1 MECSLVYEDDPEW
14 QKEHAFLLY
23 LKAAAATTPR
33 HTDASILPH
42 WRPEEAA

>member
-1 MECSLVYEDDPEW
+1 MECSLVCEDDPEW

-23 LKAAAATTPR
+23 LKAVATTPR
-33 HTDASILPH
+33 HTDVSILPH